1 MFKTII
7 TFLRQQLP
15 KLKLSWV
22 MLGIVLWIVVLA
34 LAWWLGPRLHVFDT
48 RPLDTIWSRIVFT
61 LLWLWLGFSI
71 SAWRLWRRVRHIRA
85 EQQKQKIA
93 EHDPQQIFVDK
104 QQAFLDR
111 WLLALRE
118 HLGAGILYKMPW
130 YLTIGLPGSGKSS
143 LIHRANEANKLNP
156 HLDAELRDFA
166 AGQEVDCWVGESA
179 IIFDPDGQMMAPSNP
194 DLAPV
199 ERKHER
205 LWTHLLKWL
214 SENRKRQPL
223 NGLVLT
229 LDLAWLSHAS
239 VPERKAYAQLIRGRI
254 QEIATTLNTR
264 LPIYVALTKLDMLR
278 GFDIAYRQ
286 LDKETRQSI
295 LGVTFDLKGSA
306 GKGWQEELDAFWD
319 KWVSALNDNL
329 PDNMLSNLTS
339 EQRSALFSFTRQ
351 LAGLK
356 DYVEEILADAITPE
370 EYKPLLV
377 RGVYACSVYQQGVP
391 FDAFAQAATF
401 RYQLPEPVN
410 SALKGESN
418 TFFVKRLFSGVIFP
432 EAHLAGENRLH
443 SLYRRRR
450 IGIGMGCMG
459 VLAALLVIGWHHYYR
474 LNEEAGRNVL
484 NKAQAFTDTTELAGQ
499 QNQSFGFGQLPRLN
513 LIREATLSFG
523 DYREKTPVLSEMG
536 LYQGDK
542 IGPFVEGTYLQL
554 LSQRFLPAV
563 MQGLQDD
570 LNQAPKGS
578 EQKLAILR
586 IMRMIDDA
594 SGRNKSVVEQYM
606 GQRWQRAFPGQGKVQ
621 EHLMQHLDYALE
633 HTDWHQARQQ
643 KDAQAIAA
651 FEPFRMPI
659 ADAQRELSKL
669 PMFQRIY
676 QSLVTKSVDVLPPD
690 MMMRDEV
697 GPVFDTV
704 FTLRNDKAGAV
715 PRLLTNAGFSEY
727 FVKQDKTLFD
737 LAALDAWVLGQREKV
752 YLSDEDRR
760 EIQRQVNDR
769 YITDYVNQW
778 QKVLAGLDVQPLET
792 PEQALDVL
800 TAITGNDQPFQR
812 VIAALNDNT
821 RARKLSD
828 NDHDPAQVMNARIS
842 RTFMTTNSTLSG
854 RGDQVALIQEV
865 NQKLTEFYHSLEQIV
880 NAGDPGQAALKAMQL
895 RQTNRFADPAFALQ
909 QYARS
914 LPTPLD
920 RWVGQIA
927 EQSSHLVMDLAMS
940 SLNQE
945 WQDKVVTPF
954 NDQLADRYP
963 FNPESDK
970 DVALSEMERFFAPGG
985 TLDSFYQANLKSI
998 LNEGQGS
1005 GDVNTT
1011 LQTELVKQ
1019 LERADRIRKTL
1030 FNAQGGLEVHF
1041 VLEPIELTA
1050 NKRRSVLNLDGQLL
1064 EYSHGRRQKTP
1075 LVWPNNMRD
1084 GAESKITL
1092 VPDNRE
1098 RSPRSLS
1105 YIGPWAMFR
1114 LINTGELRQ
1123 VNDNTFDVQ
1132 FAVDQGTMSYR
1143 VYTDASHN
1151 PFAGGLFSQFQLPES
1166 LY

>member
-1 MFKTII
+1 MQQALEFALSLTRPHDEAELCDWLLDTLRDHWRPSGALLGLVDISGRQFTCEGWIHGKPVSLTLDVDDFSHPLAYVLHKNQVRTWDSLYGGARVEHAAFRGLLAEAGAQCGLHALPVNGENGKSVGVLALFDSGVRLREWHEQNELPLLARIFTHQLTLLRDLGRSRREQTVLRDSLRQI
-7 TFLRQQLP
+7 KGKDAQLRQQEQL
-15 KLKLSWV
+15 LEASLIGQSAA
-22 MLGIVLWIVVLA
+22 IR
-34 LAWWLGPRLHVFDT
+34 RLH
-48 RPLDTIWSRIVFT
+48 
-61 LLWLWLGFSI
+61 
-71 SAWRLWRRVRHIRA
+71 
-85 EQQKQKIA
+85 
-93 EHDPQQIFVDK
+93 QQIGQAAQHHLAVLIQGETGAGKDVVARLLHQCSVRADK
-104 QQAFLDR
+104 PFIAINCAAIPENLIESELFGYQKGAFSGAQSNKDGLVAQANGGTLFLD
-111 WLLALRE
+111 E
-118 HLGAGILYKMPW
+118 VGDMPM
-130 YLTIGLPGSGKSS
+130 I
-143 LIHRANEANKLNP
+143 
-156 HLDAELRDFA
+156 
-166 AGQEVDCWVGESA
+166 
-179 IIFDPDGQMMAPSNP
+179 
-194 DLAPV
+194 
-199 ERKHER
+199 
-205 LWTHLLKWL
+205 
-214 SENRKRQPL
+214 
-223 NGLVLT
+223 
-229 LDLAWLSHAS
+229 
-239 VPERKAYAQLIRGRI
+239 
-254 QEIATTLNTR
+254 
-264 LPIYVALTKLDMLR
+264 
-278 GFDIAYRQ
+278 
-286 LDKETRQSI
+286 
-295 LGVTFDLKGSA
+295 
-306 GKGWQEELDAFWD
+306 
-319 KWVSALNDNL
+319 
-329 PDNMLSNLTS
+329 
-339 EQRSALFSFTRQ
+339 
-351 LAGLK
+351 
-356 DYVEEILADAITPE
+356 
-370 EYKPLLV
+370 
-377 RGVYACSVYQQGVP
+377 
-391 FDAFAQAATF
+391 
-401 RYQLPEPVN
+401 
-410 SALKGESN
+410 
-418 TFFVKRLFSGVIFP
+418 
-432 EAHLAGENRLH
+432 
-443 SLYRRRR
+443 
-450 IGIGMGCMG
+450 MG

-499 QNQSFGFGQLPRLN
+499 QNQGFGYGQLPRLN

-651 FEPFRMPI
+651 FEPFRTPI

-676 QSLVTKSVDVLPPD
+676 QSLVTKSLDVLPPD

-704 FTLRNDKAGAV
+704 FALRNDKAGTV

-752 YLSDEDRR
+752 YLSEEDRR

-828 NDHDPAQVMNARIS
+828 NDNDPAQLMNARIS

-1019 LERADRIRKTL
+1019 LDRADRIRKTL

-1098 RSPRSLS
+1098 RSPRSLG

-1123 VNDNTFDVQ
+1123 VNENTFDVQ
-1132 FAVDQGTMSYR
+1132 FAVDQGSMSYR